1 MSDDSNN
8 QANNSQPSNATPAS
22 NQNLIIGLVLGAAI
36 LLLLFMVISS
46 TSGNQGNNSAADS
59 SEVVALKNKVARM
72 TADLERDPRNTNLGS
87 SNNNYGVD
95 PQKLAEEIS
104 TEANALAGLIAGFGD
119 SIRQKEALLQSAKD
133 TEQLLNR
140 RIQELQRQLNDMSDT
155 AREAITLRKELDS
168 TRTLLDAANRQIE
181 ELRKRPDAE
190 SLERLRRENEDLRA
204 RLLAYDDLDLENA
217 KLRAEVQ
224 RLQAL
229 LDRSTLYVE
238 DANALPA
245 NAQRLYRE
253 LERLEGLEPSVLQ
266 SKYLGFDATLRA
278 RPLRSITFKTGSA
291 ALTAEKVGGIRNDL
305 AASSPEAFLLVVG
318 YASTVGDTATNRQLS
333 ADRAT
338 SVASQVNVAK
348 KRGQEVRAVFLSE
361 TNRFSRQNATANQI
375 CEIWEIRP

>member
-8 QANNSQPSNATPAS
+8 QANNSQPNTATPAS

-36 LLLLFMVISS
+36 LLLLFMVISN
-46 TSGNQGNNSAADS
+46 TQGNQNNNSSSDS
-59 SEVVALKNKVARM
+59 AEVTALKNRVARM
-72 TADLERDPRNTNLGS
+72 TQELENDPRNTNLGS
-87 SNNNYGVD
+87 ASNNYGVD

-155 AREAITLRKELDS
+155 AREAISLRQELDS
-168 TRTLLDAANRQIE
+168 TRTLLEAANRQIE

-204 RLLAYDDLDLENA
+204 QLLAYQDMELENS
-217 KLRAEVQ
+217 KLSAEVQ

-238 DANALPA
+238 SADALPA
-245 NAQRLYRE
+245 VAQRLYRE
-253 LERLEGLEPSVLQ
+253 LERLEGLEPGVLLT
-266 SKYLGFDATLRA
+266 KYEGFGTSLRA
-278 RPLRSITFKTGSA
+278 RPLRSINFKTGSS
-291 ALTAEKVGGIRNDL
+291 ALTAEKVGSIRNDM
-305 AASSPEAFLLVVG
+305 AASAPEAFLLIVG
-318 YASTVGDTATNRQLS
+318 YASNVGDFEKNRQLS

-338 SVASQVNVAK
+338 AVASQVNIS
-348 KRGQEVRAVFLSE
+348 KRPGQDVRAVFLNE
-361 TNRFSRQNATANQI
+361 TNRFSRENAAANQI

>member
-8 QANNSQPSNATPAS
+8 QANNSQPNNATPAS

-36 LLLLFMVISS
+36 LLLLFMVISN
-46 TSGNQGNNSAADS
+46 TQGNQGNSSAADS
-59 SEVVALKNKVARM
+59 SEVTALKNKVARM

-140 RIQELQRQLNDMSDT
+140 RIMELQRQLNDMSDT
-155 AREAITLRKELDS
+155 AREAISLRKELDS

-181 ELRKRPDAE
+181 ELRKRPDEE

-204 RLLAYDDLDLENA
+204 RLLTYDDLELENG

-229 LDRSTLYVE
+229 VDRSTLYVE

-245 NAQRLYRE
+245 TAQRLYRE
-253 LERLEGLEPSVLQ
+253 LERLEGLEPSVLE

-291 ALTAEKVGGIRNDL
+291 ALTAEKVGAIRNDL
-305 AASSPEAFLLVVG
+305 AASTPDAFFLVVG
-318 YASTVGDTATNRQLS
+318 YASNVGDSANNRQLS

-361 TNRFSRQNATANQI
+361 TNRFSRQNTNANQI

>member
-278 RPLRSITFKTGSA
+278 RPLRSITFETGSA